1 MLSSWKFWLGLLLLL
16 GLVWV
21 VEQNFGWLAVLAA
34 WQAIPPKSLAL
45 AVGLMLLSYWLRAL
59 RFFDFFHHYCQ
70 GQFPRLL
77 HITVVHNFFNN
88 LLPMRSGESA
98 FPLLM
103 KRHFQLPYRHSVPAL
118 LWLRLLD
125 LYALLALA
133 AVSLQGLLP
142 LDSHWKFALSALLI
156 IAPLLVLP
164 LQNALTHWLQ
174 RHPAAWSDKVVE
186 LLHALPKSPWPFTR
200 ALLWT
205 LLNWSLKLAVFAW
218 LLGQFLPIPY
228 HQAWIGATSGELS
241 SVLPIHGVAG
251 AGTYEAG
258 ILAGLL
264 PWGINRIEALGA
276 AVNLHLFVLGCTF
289 ALTGLLVVAL
299 RPWLSRTGNT
309 HATHH

>member
-1 MLSSWKFWLGLLLLL
+1 M
-16 GLVWV
+16 
-21 VEQNFGWLAVLAA
+21 
-34 WQAIPPKSLAL
+34 
-45 AVGLMLLSYWLRAL
+45 
-59 RFFDFFHHYCQ
+59 
-70 GQFPRLL
+70 
-77 HITVVHNFFNN
+77 
-88 LLPMRSGESA
+88 
-98 FPLLM
+98 
-103 KRHFQLPYRHSVPAL
+103 
-118 LWLRLLD
+118 
-125 LYALLALA
+125 
-133 AVSLQGLLP
+133 
-142 LDSHWKFALSALLI
+142 LSALLI

-174 RHPAAWSDKVVE
+174 RHPAAWSNKVVE